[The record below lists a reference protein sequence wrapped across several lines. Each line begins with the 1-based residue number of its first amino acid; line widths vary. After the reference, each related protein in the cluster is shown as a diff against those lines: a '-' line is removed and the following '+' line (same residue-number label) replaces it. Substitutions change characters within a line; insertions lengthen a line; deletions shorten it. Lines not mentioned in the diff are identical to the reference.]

1 MVIEAEALEQTH
13 PAYPAG
19 SKEKGASTWRR
30 KECHG
35 WDYKSKDGA
44 YAKGSHA
51 TGIEGVRGVVG
62 MDPEKTH
69 AIIMDEIHGFTVAN
83 SAVAKLAQ
91 FLGRG
96 QIDTNR
102 YIDRKSKVVRGKPR
116 RGAQFF
122 QTICAVCHGFD
133 GRDINFKTEEK
144 PEFIEMCLEIAR
156 FADARDGERFR
167 FAAYF

>member
-35 WDYKSKDGA
+35 WDYKSKNGA
-44 YAKGSHA
+44 YTKGSHA

-122 QTICAVCHGFD
+122 QTIGAVCVVGCQTAGLGSKD
-133 GRDINFKTEEK
+133 
-144 PEFIEMCLEIAR
+144 LSVAR
-156 FADARDGERFR
+156 GSPWSDLTTCEASFPHS
-167 FAAYF
+167 